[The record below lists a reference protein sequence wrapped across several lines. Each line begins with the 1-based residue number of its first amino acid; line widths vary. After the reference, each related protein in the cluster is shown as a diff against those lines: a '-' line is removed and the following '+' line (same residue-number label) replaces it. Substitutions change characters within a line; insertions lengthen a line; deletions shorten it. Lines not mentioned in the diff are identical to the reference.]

1 MDKSISNEVVEER
14 VILFAVCTSDEKDVN
29 ESLDE
34 LEELV
39 KTAGAITIGRTYQN
53 RDKFHN
59 VTYVGKGKLE
69 ELGEMVGE
77 LNATGIVCDDELTPI
92 QLRNIQDAIGV
103 KVMDR
108 TMVILDIFAQRAQT
122 REGIIQV
129 EIAQLKYRS
138 TRLVGLGISMSKLGA
153 GIGSKGPGE
162 KKLELDRR
170 HIKDRMA
177 QLYKE
182 LDEVKR
188 HRNMIRE
195 QRKKTQIPVI
205 AIVGYTNAG
214 KSTILNKLTNA
225 GVLEEDKLFATL
237 DPTTRSLSLPSGQQV
252 LLTDTVGFIRKL
264 PHHLIQAFKS
274 TLEEAVIADILMHV
288 VDSSSVQLDKQMH
301 VVYDTLTQLGAIDK
315 PIITVFNKQDKIE
328 GPFIVKD
335 LKAEKMAYI
344 SAKSQAGLP
353 ELLYDIED
361 MLKEQKKLFES
372 IIPYSATS
380 MIQTIRKYGQI
391 LVESYEND
399 GILVKAYLPKET
411 YDMVQGMLK
420 KL

>member
-1 MDKSISNEVVEER
+1 
-14 VILFAVCTSDEKDVN
+14 
-29 ESLDE
+29 
-34 LEELV
+34 
-39 KTAGAITIGRTYQN
+39 
-53 RDKFHN
+53 
-59 VTYVGKGKLE
+59 
-69 ELGEMVGE
+69 
-77 LNATGIVCDDELTPI
+77 
-92 QLRNIQDAIGV
+92 
-103 KVMDR
+103 
-108 TMVILDIFAQRAQT
+108 
-122 REGIIQV
+122 
-129 EIAQLKYRS
+129 
-138 TRLVGLGISMSKLGA
+138 
-153 GIGSKGPGE
+153 
-162 KKLELDRR
+162 
-170 HIKDRMA
+170 
-177 QLYKE
+177 
-182 LDEVKR
+182 
-188 HRNMIRE
+188 MIRE

-335 LKAEKMAYI
+335 LKADKMAYI

-361 MLKEQKKLFES
+361 MLKEQKMLFES